1 MLYLI
6 LIKIL
11 EIAIVNIIMLVKINN
26 EFVKSFLVLV
36 ISYTS
41 VIYNYNIQK
50 LNNASYFVINAL
62 LNTILMGI
70 MFLYIFRLEFIISF
84 YMFH

>member
-1 MLYLI
+1 
-6 LIKIL
+6 
-11 EIAIVNIIMLVKINN
+11 MLVKINN

-70 MFLYIFRLEFIISF
+70 MFLYIFRLAFIISF